1 MKKDNKTIKILFIVL
16 PIVAAFISL
25 CMGRYFITPSDTF
38 KILVSKIISVSRTWP
53 EMDNS
58 IILNM
63 RLPRIIITV
72 IAGAG
77 LAAAG
82 AAMQGIFSNPLASP
96 DILGVSSGASFGAAI
111 TLLITSNM
119 VFVQLTAMLFGI
131 IAFLLVYLISSVKKS
146 NEVLMVVLSGI
157 IVSSFFEALVSL
169 VKYVAD
175 PETKL
180 PAITFWLMGSFDN
193 IGYRGII
200 MSIPG
205 IIAGIII
212 IAALRWRI
220 NSLSLSDDE
229 ADTLGIKPRY
239 IRIILIV
246 ASTMITSSIVAACGK
261 VAWVGLVIPHI
272 ARMIVGNDNKRVV
285 PACISIGACYLL
297 VIDDLARCVTA
308 SEIPISI
315 LTALVGVPV
324 FALLLRKTGGVF

>member
-1 MKKDNKTIKILFIVL
+1 MFIVL
-16 PIVAAFISL
+16 PIIVAFISL
-25 CMGRYFITPSDTF
+25 CFGRYVITPVDTF
-38 KILVSKIISVSRTWP
+38 KIIISKIISVKVTWP
-53 EMDNS
+53 KIDNS

-77 LAAAG
+77 LAVVG

-96 DILGVSSGASFGAAI
+96 DILGVSSGSAFGAAI
-111 TLLITSNM
+111 ALLLTTNM
-119 VFVQLTAMLFGI
+119 LIVQFTAMIFGI
-131 IAFLLVYLISSVKKS
+131 VAFLFVYIISSVKKS
-146 NEVLMVVLSGI
+146 NDTLMIILSGI

-169 VKYVAD
+169 IKYVAD

-193 IGYRGII
+193 IGYEAIL

-205 IIAGIII
+205 IVIGIII
-212 IAALRWRI
+212 ILALRWRI
-220 NSLSLSDDE
+220 NVLSLSDDE
-229 ADTLGIKPRY
+229 ANTLGIKPMY
-239 IRIILIV
+239 IRIILII
-246 ASTMITSSIVAACGK
+246 ASTMITASVVAVCGK
-261 VAWVGLVIPHI
+261 IAWVGLVIPHI
-272 ARMIVGNDNKRVV
+272 ARMIVGNDNKRVI